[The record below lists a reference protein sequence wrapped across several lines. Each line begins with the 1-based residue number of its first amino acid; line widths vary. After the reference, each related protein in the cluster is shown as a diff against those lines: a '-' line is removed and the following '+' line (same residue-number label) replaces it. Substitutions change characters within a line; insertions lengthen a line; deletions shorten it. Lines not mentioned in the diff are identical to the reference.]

1 MQRSM
6 VSCKFIDGVAYEI
19 KFVPEKP
26 QKRVVTMDILP
37 LPDKK
42 NDMITR
48 TMMMKTPCLIRMKT
62 PSIKFKKGEGEGAT
76 QQHNKEAHR

>member
-26 QKRVVTMDILP
+26 QKRVVTVDILP
-37 LPDKK
+37 LADKK
-42 NDMITR
+42 NDNDNPDNDDEDTLFDSDEDPIN
-48 TMMMKTPCLIRMKT
+48 KIQ
-62 PSIKFKKGEGEGAT
+62 EGGGGGSYTTT
-76 QQHNKEAHR
+76 QQRGA

>member
-1 MQRSM
+1 M

-42 NDMITR
+42 NDMITQ
-48 TMMMKTPCLIRMKT
+48 TMMMKTP
-62 PSIKFKKGEGEGAT
+62 
-76 QQHNKEAHR
+76 